1 LCCIRV
7 LFCAILVLESL
18 ACAGLESLDVNL
30 KNRLLALQIRDIPL
44 YETPAWRALLHYQN
58 HRSSIQKDS
67 PFFLSTRGYKDSKAE
82 YIATIEGIFATYANK
97 EDSVICAYPAR
108 TYFIAKILQD
118 EQFSAFVDNTQC
130 KGLQEF
136 LAIVPVDEVFIEFAA
151 ESDKYPGSSMGHIF
165 LHLRGVMREDYFK
178 QIDEH
183 TSLNLKKGDVQSYS
197 ISYFANLSPVFNP
210 FDYVRALYG
219 NLNGMYALEPYDNTN
234 FEYIENQKRSIYRFR
249 LASRDME
256 LLRLHLWELKD
267 KSIDYAFI
275 THNCTNAIEELTNIL
290 DLQVGSASKKPFIT
304 PIEYLQS
311 LHRRDMATL
320 DEVFIP
326 EDKREFVQ
334 VYGYNDILNARKSS
348 KISIGLENA
357 QESLQGFLSIAPIYS
372 DVKNADN
379 SYYEFIESRLGSIE
393 ARVQD
398 SQIFLQRIELMHLYS
413 VLDFVRTK
421 NFSKLLS
428 VRFEPN
434 LYNHTQGEM
443 FAPTLN
449 KQTRLLPTL
458 DIGMG
463 FGAYVGN
470 VALYIL
476 PNLGY
481 RYEIIHNPYVSAKSG
496 FIAHLPRL
504 RILGDYSVYY
514 DMVGN
519 NRGYD
524 SHMRVFVGLNVAKQI
539 DIFVEGNMY
548 HNLFATPLLYPSR
561 SYTSL
566 KGGVSVN
573 F

>member
-1 LCCIRV
+1 MCCIRV
-7 LFCAILVLESL
+7 LFCAILVLKSL

-67 PFFLSTRGYKDSKAE
+67 PFFLSTQGYKDPKAE
-82 YIATIEGIFATYANK
+82 YIATIEGIFATYANH
-97 EDSVICAYPAR
+97 EDSVICTYPAR
-108 TYFIAKILQD
+108 VRLIAKILQD
-118 EQFSAFVDNTQC
+118 EQFSALVDNAQC

-136 LAIVPVDEVFIEFAA
+136 LVIVPVDEVFIEFAA

-165 LHLRGVMREDYFK
+165 LHLRGVMRKDYFK

-210 FDYVRALYG
+210 LDYVRAIYG
-219 NLNGMYALEPYDNTN
+219 NLNGIYALEPYDNTN

-249 LASRDME
+249 LASADME
-256 LLRLHLWELKD
+256 ILRLHLWELKD

-311 LHRRDMATL
+311 LYRRDIVTL
-320 DEVFIP
+320 DEVIVP

-334 VYGYNDILNARKSS
+334 VYGYNDILHTRKSS
-348 KISIGLENA
+348 KMSVGI
-357 QESLQGFLSIAPIYS
+357 ESHDGITQGFLYVAPIYS
-372 DVKNADN
+372 DMRNADG
-379 SYYEFIESRLGSIE
+379 SYHEFIESRLGSIE

-398 SQIFLQRIELMHLYS
+398 SKVFLQRIELMHLHS

-421 NFSKLLS
+421 NLSKLLS
-428 VRFEPN
+428 FRLESN
-434 LYNHTQGEM
+434 LYHHTQGKV
-443 FAPTLN
+443 FASTPN
-449 KQTRLLPTL
+449 AQTRLLPTL

-481 RYEIIHNPYVSAKSG
+481 RYEIIHNPYVSVKGG
-496 FIAHLPRL
+496 FIAHVPRL
-504 RILGDYSVYY
+504 RILGDYSIYY
-514 DMVGN
+514 DVVGN

-524 SHMRVFVGLNVAKQI
+524 SHIRAFVGLNVAKQV
-539 DIFVEGNMY
+539 DIFVEGNVY
-548 HNLFATPLLYPSR
+548 HNLFATPLLYPSQ
-561 SYTSL
+561 SYVGF
-566 KGGVSVN
+566 KGGISVN